1 MSNISNPEVPWQS
14 VQQQEIKGMTTNK
27 GYLIRWP
34 SHQGTSNTNSAQSQ
48 LCGRSFD
55 HSGETATCRPH
66 RFSKALKFTSSRSTD
81 KEEASVVPC
90 CGQQNLIFSNV
101 NATIGLVSPQL
112 LSRIGPWEPN
122 SSDVTVCGR
131 LTSASSQA
139 SMQPLVHPQAGK
151 ERKLEELKVR
161 KFKGRD
167 K

>member
-122 SSDVTVCGR
+122 SSDVTVAGFVVGWPWP
-131 LTSASSQA
+131 AA
-139 SMQPLVHPQAGK
+139 KHPCSHLFTHKQ
-151 ERKLEELKVR
+151 ERRENWKN
-161 KFKGRD
+161 
-167 K
+167 